1 MLRLMRFSETLKGCL
16 NGTGLNASAKISD
29 FEGSRKFS
37 SRDRRPVRRSR
48 SATAGEEGD
57 HFDKDMVPTADHSKF
72 FANFFDRAGNE
83 TLVPFMAFHE
93 KQVMVERRP
102 VVREYG
108 SYLAQLQLSS
118 LLPDTAKPFD
128 PSTKSSVK
136 EIQKSSAS
144 LPVKEVKKVKKS
156 SAKSSLP

>member
-1 MLRLMRFSETLKGCL
+1 
-16 NGTGLNASAKISD
+16 
-29 FEGSRKFS
+29 
-37 SRDRRPVRRSR
+37 
-48 SATAGEEGD
+48 
-57 HFDKDMVPTADHSKF
+57 
-72 FANFFDRAGNE
+72 
-83 TLVPFMAFHE
+83 
-93 KQVMVERRP
+93 MVERRP